1 MNTEKFLENLTHQEK
16 VNLAF
21 RLMDYIAI
29 ELYSSGNEI
38 TIITDEYTD
47 DE

>member
-1 MNTEKFLENLTHQEK
+1 MDTEQFLEKLTHQEK

-29 ELYSSGNEI
+29 EMISSGNEI

-47 DE
+47 D